1 MRIDLHTHSN
11 RSDGTDSPA
20 ELVQKSAALNLD
32 VVALTDHDNT
42 AGWDEAQTAADA
54 CGIRLV
60 RGMEVSTKLH
70 GTSVHL
76 LGYGF
81 DPDHTA
87 LNAELKLVLDSREQ
101 RVPRILE
108 LLAAQGM
115 SITMAQ
121 VEEQSGRAAAIGK
134 PHIADALIKAGH
146 IGHRDEAFQGLL
158 DDGGSANVEK
168 YGIPLARAIELLKD
182 AGGRAVIAHPW
193 ARESQEVL
201 SAEAIASLV
210 ESGLDGIEVDH
221 NDHELSH
228 RAELREIA
236 ADLGLVVTGSSDY
249 HGTGKSSEFF
259 LGCHV
264 TAPEEFERLFG

>member
-11 RSDGTDSPA
+11 RSDGTDTPA
-20 ELVQKSAALNLD
+20 ELVLKAAALNLD

-42 AGWDEAQTAADA
+42 AGWVEAQSAADT

-60 RGMEVSTKLH
+60 RGMEVSTKLN
-70 GTSVHL
+70 GASVHL

-81 DPDHTA
+81 DPDHA
-87 LNAELKLVLDSREQ
+87 GLNAELDQVLESRER

-108 LLAAQGM
+108 LLADQGM
-115 SITMAQ
+115 EITLVQ
-121 VEEQSGRAAAIGK
+121 VQEQSGSAAAIGK
-134 PHIADALIKAGH
+134 PHIADALIAAGH
-146 IGHRDEAFQGLL
+146 IEHRDEAFSGLL

-168 YGIPLARAIELLKD
+168 YGIPLARAIELIKE

-201 SAEAIASLV
+201 SSEAIAALV
-210 ESGLDGIEVDH
+210 AHGLDGIEVDH

-236 ADLGLVVTGSSDY
+236 ATLDLAVTGSSDY

>member
-11 RSDGTDSPA
+11 RSDGTDTPA
-20 ELVQKSAALNLD
+20 ELVQKAAALNLD

-42 AGWDEAQTAADA
+42 AGWDEAQRAADD
-54 CGIRLV
+54 CGMHLV

-70 GTSVHL
+70 GTNVHL

-81 DPDHTA
+81 DPDHAA
-87 LNAELKLVLDSREQ
+87 LNAELDLVLKSREQ

-115 SITMAQ
+115 AITMAQ
-121 VEEQSGRAAAIGK
+121 VEARSGRAAAIGK
-134 PHIADALIKAGH
+134 PHIADALIAAGH
-146 IGHRDEAFQGLL
+146 ISHRDEAFTGLL

-168 YGIPLARAIELLKD
+168 YGISLARAIELLKE
-182 AGGRAVIAHPW
+182 AGGKAVIAHPW
-193 ARESQEVL
+193 ARESREVL
-201 SAEAIASLV
+201 SAEAIGALV
-210 ESGLDGIEVDH
+210 ASGLDGIEVDH

-228 RAELREIA
+228 REELREIA
-236 ADLGLVVTGSSDY
+236 VGLGLVVTGSSDY

-259 LGCHV
+259 LGCHT

>member
-11 RSDGTDSPA
+11 RSDGTDTPA
-20 ELVQKSAALNLD
+20 ELVQKAAALNLD

-42 AGWDEAQTAADA
+42 AGWDEAQVAADA

-76 LGYGF
+76 LGYDF
-81 DPDHTA
+81 DPEHA
-87 LNAELKLVLDSREQ
+87 GLNAELDRVLDSRER

-115 SITMAQ
+115 EITLAQ
-121 VEEQSGRAAAIGK
+121 VQEQSGSAAAIGK
-134 PHIADALIKAGH
+134 PHIADALIAAGH
-146 IGHRDEAFQGLL
+146 IEHRDEAFDGLL

-168 YGIPLARAIELLKD
+168 YGIPLARAIELLKE

-201 SAEAIASLV
+201 SAEAIAALV
-210 ESGLDGIEVDH
+210 AHGLDGIEVDH
-221 NDHELSH
+221 NDHELAH

-236 ADLGLVVTGSSDY
+236 TALDLAATGSSDY